1 MSGAG
6 DSDTPSTKFF
16 AQRTV
21 ADRKVRWCM
30 KRSDDR
36 VDEDCVIGGKYTKRI
51 ADLVFKTGFADIDF
65 DMPGFLL

>member
-6 DSDTPSTKFF
+6 DSDTPSMSSS
-16 AQRTV
+16 RS
-21 ADRKVRWCM
+21 VRSPIGKSGGAS
-30 KRSDDR
+30 KRGDHR
-36 VDEDCVIGGKYTKRI
+36 VDEDGVIGGKYAERI